1 MNDVAELLSLYVD
14 GELSA
19 ADAASFRARLANDA
33 ELRRQARAFQ
43 RIGELLR
50 LWADDAHARYTSEPA
65 A

>member
-19 ADAASFRARLANDA
+19 ADAATFRARLANDA
-33 ELRRQARAFQ
+33 ELRRQARALQ

-50 LWADDAHARYTSEPA
+50 LWADDAHARFTSEPA